1 MDPRADE
8 LTNSEVT
15 LGEACAGA
23 LTGVKDRSTAQ
34 HGTRCFCLRTRNLV
48 ALFGRERKAVAAV
61 EFALVGLV
69 GLELLVE
76 IMQAGTYFY
85 TSAGVERA
93 TSKAV
98 RQILTGAV
106 NSAGYTA
113 TQFRANVLCPAI
125 SGTNLSCG
133 NVITNI
139 QTVSEAPSPG
149 GFYALLNSSQT
160 GLLRPPLDNS
170 QTTYCTG
177 TSQSYVFVQIL
188 SALYGACGLRHTTV
202 VLATSYNPRL
212 PSETNRSLPARR
224 AADGHA
230 ATRQS
235 AHLYQRSPCRL
246 GNRIR
251 DMGAVHVLP
260 VLGKRR
266 HHSLRRGDRKA
277 FGRCRHNGAN
287 AVRQY
292 DGYGKLLRSSIL
304 PRLGN
309 DNISASPYRRCAA
322 EQVVVERHGHHHD
335 QHYVHGHTFW
345 VHELMLI
352 CSQSGMDHRNE
363 QAPLHSEQRDHR
375 THHLGERYVFSFG
388 QHASGGQLRPD
399 VPTCCRHRLHV
410 PSVVRRSAPS
420 RPTCPQQHQHRPLI
434 LHVATLRAIGWLSI
448 NFRRSRIDN
457 GMSLRLT
464 QCP

>member
-1 MDPRADE
+1 MRRPSRARARYIEPPATASKRPSTLYDRLESPIIVGQRTALEQPLYAALTRVGSEWNSNTHSDRFMDPRADE

-188 SALYGACGLRHTTV
+188 YAMPVFSPIWRVWATTYNGSPSYILQSSA
-202 VLATSYNPRL
+202 
-212 PSETNRSLPARR
+212 
-224 AADGHA
+224 
-230 ATRQS
+230 
-235 AHLYQRSPCRL
+235 
-246 GNRIR
+246 
-251 DMGAVHVLP
+251 
-260 VLGKRR
+260 
-266 HHSLRRGDRKA
+266 A
-277 FGRCRHNGAN
+277 FRNEPFAPG
-287 AVRQY
+287 
-292 DGYGKLLRSSIL
+292 
-304 PRLGN
+304 
-309 DNISASPYRRCAA
+309 
-322 EQVVVERHGHHHD
+322 
-335 QHYVHGHTFW
+335 
-345 VHELMLI
+345 
-352 CSQSGMDHRNE
+352 SQS
-363 QAPLHSEQRDHR
+363 
-375 THHLGERYVFSFG
+375 
-388 QHASGGQLRPD
+388 
-399 VPTCCRHRLHV
+399 C
-410 PSVVRRSAPS
+410 
-420 RPTCPQQHQHRPLI
+420 
-434 LHVATLRAIGWLSI
+434 
-448 NFRRSRIDN
+448 
-457 GMSLRLT
+457 
-464 QCP
+464 